1 MAQSRRPERLPE
13 DAPASAGTRKIVI
26 RRAAEEPETYASLPP
41 QAAYPPPRPERSGC
55 FWLSLVLIVF
65 IVAFGAVVVAL
76 ILSSSNTLNALIGGV
91 QNAFNPAPVANVTS
105 AATIINSIQPL
116 GELVT
121 VNAQLAKPDL
131 NVNITQGLLNAC
143 SFSTSYV
150 AQASINAGIDLMAV
164 GPDQIAYNAL
174 TDTYTITLPAPR
186 LLSCSVDYI
195 DQYAASTTLC
205 SVDWDSAR
213 QIGQYIALQE
223 FRQDALDSGLLERA
237 RRQAEL
243 VVGNFVGSLTGSRV
257 QILFEDA
264 AGDTALPPSCQPP
277 LPGSWTYDDKTQT
290 WTQP

>member
-1 MAQSRRPERLPE
+1 MTQPRRPDRLP
-13 DAPASAGTRKIVI
+13 DDTPARTRKVVI
-26 RRAAEEPETYASLPP
+26 RHVSDEPRAYASPPP
-41 QAAYPPPRPERSGC
+41 QNLYPAPPRQGRSGC
-55 FWLSLVLIVF
+55 FWLSMVMIVF
-65 IVAFGAVVVAL
+65 ILGFAAVVVAV
-76 ILSSSNTLNALIGGV
+76 ILSGSNAINTLIGGA
-91 QNAFNPAPVANVTS
+91 QAALNPAPVASVSS

-131 NVNITQGLLNAC
+131 RVNIQQGVLDAC

-150 AQASINAGIDLMAV
+150 AQASINAGIDLLGV
-164 GPDQIAYNAL
+164 GPDQIVYNAL

-186 LLSCSVDYI
+186 LISCSVDYI

-205 SVDWDSAR
+205 NVDWDSAR
-213 QIGQYIALQE
+213 QIGQYIALQQ
-223 FRQDALDSGLLERA
+223 FREDALESGLLDRA

-257 QILFEDA
+257 QITFETVDGA
-264 AGDTALPPSCQPP
+264 AALPPSCQPP
-277 LPGSWTYDDKTQT
+277 LPGNWTYDNTTQT

>member
-1 MAQSRRPERLPE
+1 MVQSRRPERLPE
-13 DAPASAGTRKIVI
+13 DAPDPTGTRKIVI
-26 RRAAEEPETYASLPP
+26 RRTSEEPETYASPPP
-41 QAAYPPPRPERSGC
+41 QPGYPPARQGRSGC
-55 FWLSLVLIVF
+55 FWLSMVMIVF
-65 IVAFGAVVVAL
+65 IVAFGAVVVAV
-76 ILSSSNTLNALIGGV
+76 ILSGSSALNALFGGV

-121 VNAQLAKPDL
+121 VNAQMAKPDL
-131 NVNITQGLLNAC
+131 NVNIQQGVLNAC

-164 GPDQIAYNAL
+164 GPDQIDYNAL

-186 LLSCSVDYI
+186 LISCSVDYI

-257 QILFEDA
+257 QITFDEP
-264 AGDTALPPSCQPP
+264 AGDAALPPSCQPP
-277 LPGSWTYDDKTQT
+277 LPGSWTYDDKTQI